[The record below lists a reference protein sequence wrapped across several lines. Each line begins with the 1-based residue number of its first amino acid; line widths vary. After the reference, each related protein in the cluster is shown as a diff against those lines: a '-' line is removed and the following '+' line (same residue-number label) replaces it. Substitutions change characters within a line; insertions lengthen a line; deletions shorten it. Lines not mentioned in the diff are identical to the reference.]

1 MSDTIHFC
9 WIGHHLEWV
18 HGFAMLSA
26 ARHGG
31 LERVVLHHTDDLTD
45 SPVTRAL
52 RQHGVT
58 LLRLDTDSL
67 LTSVGEEL
75 GLGDQLV
82 ALYKKISSPA
92 ILSDILRGA
101 ILYRDGGIYL
111 DVDTI
116 TLGSLQPLLRNQQF
130 IGLENIVWP
139 YWVKTSRSPLPW
151 ARALALDLV
160 RKGLRVT
167 PNGWKLFRLLE
178 PLYFQAVNGAV
189 MGGAQKAPLFKLY
202 LQNMV
207 GLPAAL
213 QSQANML
220 GPDLLQTMLRQ
231 QRFDDLK
238 IYEPCVF
245 YPLPPEISQHWFRP
259 CAAATSLLKQALTPQ
274 TLVAHWYASVRSK
287 PYVRQITP
295 DFVLKNRDSQL
306 YSAMVAA
313 NLPDLPG
320 F

>member
-1 MSDTIHFC
+1 
-9 WIGHHLEWV
+9 
-18 HGFAMLSA
+18 MLSA

-31 LERVVLHHTDDLTD
+31 LEHVILHHTDELTD
-45 SPVTRAL
+45 SPVIRAL
-52 RQHGVT
+52 QQNGVQ
-58 LLRLDTDSL
+58 LLRLDANSL
-67 LTSVGEEL
+67 LTDVGTEL
-75 GLGDQLV
+75 GLGDQL
-82 ALYKKISSPA
+82 ATLYQKISSPA

-116 TLGSLQPLLRNQQF
+116 TLGTLKPLLRHQQF

-167 PNGWKLFRLLE
+167 PRGWQLFRLLE
-178 PLYFQAVNGAV
+178 PLYFKAVNGAV

-202 LQNMV
+202 LESMIS
-207 GLPAAL
+207 LPAAL

-220 GPDLLQTMLRQ
+220 GPDLLQTLLRQ
-231 QRFDDLK
+231 QNFDDLK
-238 IYEPCVF
+238 IYEPSVF

-259 CAAATSLLKQALTPQ
+259 CANAAHLLKQAITPQ

-287 PYVRQITP
+287 PYAKQITP
-295 DFVLKNRDSQL
+295 DFILKNRDHQL
-306 YSAMVAA
+306 YSAMVADC
-313 NLPDLPG
+313 LPDLQN